1 MNRQANP
8 KESDMAAAA
17 MADPFLES
25 RVARLESDVAAIRS
39 SIDEIKVDIRGLRT
53 DVSDVRGEVHKLE
66 TSLRGEIADLAHK
79 LTRDSAYTRIWMLLQ
94 SAALLGIMARAFK
107 WL

>member
-1 MNRQANP
+1 M
-8 KESDMAAAA
+8 AAA

-25 RVARLESDVAAIRS
+25 RVARLESDVGNIRS
-39 SIDEIKVDIRGLRT
+39 NIDEIKVDIRGLRT
-53 DVSDVRGEVHKLE
+53 EQSDLRVEVHKLE
-66 TSLRGEIADLAHK
+66 TSLRGEIAKVREDIGHLDHK

-107 WL
+107 WI